1 MAVVRELIADAGR
14 RSCLKAMNKDGSTV
28 LHVAAAA
35 GQAAV
40 VQLLLDAG
48 ARPDA
53 RDRVRLQCV
62 MEAGMGLHTACVG
75 APCLRRHTMPAVY
88 AVLPA

>member
-14 RSCLKAMNKDGSTV
+14 RSCLRAITKDGSTV
-28 LHVAAAA
+28 VHIASAA

-48 ARPDA
+48 ARADG
-53 RDRVRLQCV
+53 RDRVRQGGGV
-62 MEAGMGLHTACVG
+62 GRGSRAQGAARYPGM
-75 APCLRRHTMPAVY
+75 AP
-88 AVLPA
+88 